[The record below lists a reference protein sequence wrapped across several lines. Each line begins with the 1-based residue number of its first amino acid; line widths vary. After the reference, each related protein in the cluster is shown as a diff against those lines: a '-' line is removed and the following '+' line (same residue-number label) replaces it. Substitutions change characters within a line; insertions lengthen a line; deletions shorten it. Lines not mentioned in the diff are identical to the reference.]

1 MVSAKHRQRSCCKMR
16 RPHRYCTITLTL
28 VVLIAAGRYD
38 TLAASDAQ
46 VALLRAT
53 LTDVDMSKVI
63 GMIATRGL
71 AEGAMPDPRASEL
84 MPSPLPGASVS
95 ESIVTLSITG
105 ERVSKATIW
114 DEPLG
119 SGFLELQETTAA
131 AGQTTAEYWV
141 LTSDRRRCVLN
152 GEAAYGKDGR
162 LLSSNFWRNDPQQRF
177 AGSPQFPND
186 VFPSRVPPSAFLLAL
201 DAPKPGATGRLN
213 MVVGRYGYMTFY
225 LWAQDVEQS
234 KVPAGTFRTLKVI
247 MRVDADA
254 VMKYWPAFLRRL
266 AQPFFPKNFL
276 YYDTAPP
283 HHLVQFVGS
292 FGYLAPEVTV
302 QMTRVYVASESGRD

>member
-1 MVSAKHRQRSCCKMR
+1 MR

-53 LTDVDMSKVI
+53 LTDVDMSKFI

-71 AEGAMPDPRASEL
+71 ADGA

-95 ESIVTLSITG
+95 ESIVTLSNTG
-105 ERVSKATIW
+105 ERESKATIR

-119 SGFLELQETTAA
+119 SGFLELQETTTA

-213 MVVGRYGYMTFY
+213 MVVGRYGYMTFD

-234 KVPAGTFRTLKVI
+234 KVPAE
-247 MRVDADA
+247 
-254 VMKYWPAFLRRL
+254 
-266 AQPFFPKNFL
+266 PFER
-276 YYDTAPP
+276 
-283 HHLVQFVGS
+283 S
-292 FGYLAPEVTV
+292 
-302 QMTRVYVASESGRD
+302 R